1 MDAERKE
8 TDVGTVEEINDAED
22 SISDIDG
29 DLSEEHQV
37 VVE

>member
-22 SISDIDG
+22 SISDIEG
-29 DLSEEHQV
+29 DLSEEHQAI
-37 VVE
+37 VE

>member
-22 SISDIDG
+22 SINDIDG

>member
-1 MDAERKE
+1 MDAGRKE